1 MNTTRFNRYG
11 KTALLCNL
19 LAALFLIIIGSGCR
33 KETDEFRRR
42 PLSNGK
48 VFIQIGGRKWM
59 IDDSFPSLFS
69 GDNEGRINAPR
80 GEYVTFDT
88 LNSVSNMVV
97 SFAFNSKNK
106 NGDNVSGRLSIYYKN
121 IGNHWNTHQIFGSFS
136 SHPTNND
143 SIFQCSKIIESSYH
157 YTNRLNLGWHN
168 GEIQFEAE
176 TPNSKDKKIVTIKYI
191 LKS

>member
-1 MNTTRFNRYG
+1 
-11 KTALLCNL
+11 
-19 LAALFLIIIGSGCR
+19 
-33 KETDEFRRR
+33 
-42 PLSNGK
+42 

-69 GDNEGRINAPR
+69 GDNEGEINAPR
-80 GEYVTFDT
+80 EEYVTFDT

-106 NGDNVSGRLSIYYKN
+106 NGANVSGRLSIYYKN
-121 IGNHWNTHQIFGSFS
+121 IGNHWSTHQILGSFS
-136 SHPTNND
+136 SYPTIYD

>member
-1 MNTTRFNRYG
+1 
-11 KTALLCNL
+11 
-19 LAALFLIIIGSGCR
+19 
-33 KETDEFRRR
+33 
-42 PLSNGK
+42 

-69 GDNEGRINAPR
+69 GDNAGEIKALR

-88 LNSVSNMVV
+88 LNYVSNMVV
-97 SFAFNSKNK
+97 SFSFDSRKK
-106 NGDNVSGRLSIYYKN
+106 NGTNISGRLNIYYKN
-121 IGNHWNTHQIFGSFS
+121 IGNHWVTHQILGNFS
-136 SHPTNND
+136 SNPTSYD

-176 TPNSKDKKIVTIKYI
+176 TPNSNDKKIVNIKYI